1 MRVAPKYGN
10 INRQCYKKK
19 KGDQSFP
26 KSFFCYFAPMHANEQ
41 TRFNPVT
48 GNKAPYYRLKE
59 SYRDMAGHV
68 HLLILLNIGFEPSFT
83 AGYVRKIAFVLTER
97 FKNRDTN

>member
-1 MRVAPKYGN
+1 
-10 INRQCYKKK
+10 
-19 KGDQSFP
+19 
-26 KSFFCYFAPMHANEQ
+26 MHANVQ
-41 TRFNPVT
+41 TRFNLVT

-59 SYRDMAGHV
+59 SYRDVAGHV